1 MIVLDASFLVKL
13 VLDEEGSKKALNMP
27 RLWARSGEALATID
41 LALPEA
47 LNAIWK
53 HTLKIGD
60 LSRDEATDSVRDL
73 LKIWG
78 ALRVYS
84 LKEVAEEAFRL
95 ALEEDITVYDALYI
109 QLAKSERTGLATF
122 DEKLSRIAA
131 KHGITTYCFS
141 LPLHYV

>member
-13 VLDEEGSKKALNMP
+13 VLDEEGSKKALNMA

-53 HTLKIGD
+53 HTIKIGD
-60 LSRDEATDSVRDL
+60 LSRDEAADSVRDL
-73 LKIWG
+73 LKVWG
-78 ALRVYS
+78 TLRVRS
-84 LKEVAEEAFRL
+84 SKEVAEEAFLL
-95 ALEEDITVYDALYI
+95 ALEEGVTVYDALYI
-109 QLAKSERTGLATF
+109 QLAKSAGAGLATF

-131 KHGITTYCFS
+131 KHSITTYPRIS
-141 LPLHYV
+141 